1 MLMSQLTWLQKDG
14 IVCLGNA
21 FVVGDILYE
30 WPRCD
35 LKALNLKV
43 CYSVHIHIKKSFTLE
58 IDIVKWIHIIAVKA
72 WKTCST

>member
-1 MLMSQLTWLQKDG
+1 MLMGQLTWLQKDG

-35 LKALNLKV
+35 LKALNLKG
-43 CYSVHIHIKKSFTLE
+43 CYSVHIHIKK
-58 IDIVKWIHIIAVKA
+58 
-72 WKTCST
+72 